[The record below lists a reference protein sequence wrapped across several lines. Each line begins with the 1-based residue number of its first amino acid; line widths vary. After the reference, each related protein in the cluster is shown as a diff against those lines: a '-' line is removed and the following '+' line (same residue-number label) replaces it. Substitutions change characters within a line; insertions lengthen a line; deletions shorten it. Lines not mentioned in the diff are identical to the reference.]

1 MKSTSARPGDRE
13 KTLLMFSQTFVPDP
27 ASVGQHMTDVARE
40 WARRGHKIIVYT
52 ANRGYENP
60 ALRYPARE
68 TIDGIDV
75 RRLPFSSFGKKN
87 ILIRAFGTFT
97 FLIQCIWVGLFTR
110 RLCGIFFS
118 TSPPMI
124 GVAAALVRMIRRVP
138 IVYWAMDLNPDQLI
152 AMGKI
157 RPRGP
162 IALLLEA
169 VNRFYLRRCALII
182 VLDRFMADRLRRR
195 GVTDDRM
202 LILPPWAHEEH
213 IQPPP
218 RSQNPFRQRHN
229 LDGETFVVMYSGNH
243 SPANPLTTLLDAA
256 VRLKD
261 DPSIKFLFI
270 GGGLAKRDVEAA
282 IATHALTNVLSLPY
296 QPLSELGNSLSA
308 ADVHVVSLGDNL
320 AGIIHPCKIYGAMN
334 VARPILYFGPKPS
347 HISDLLESLNIGWHV
362 AHGDIDGAMAALAE
376 ARSKSPDELADM
388 GHRAQQGLRDGL
400 NQAILSGRLL
410 DHLERVLRLNPSP
423 NANEKEIQCAP

>member
-1 MKSTSARPGDRE
+1 MKASRTRPPEGE

-40 WARRGHKIIVYT
+40 WARRGHRIIVYT

-75 RRLPFSSFGKKN
+75 RRLPFSSFGKRN
-87 ILIRAFGTFT
+87 ILIRATGTFT

-124 GVAAALVRMIRRVP
+124 GVAAALVRMIRRAP

-169 VNRFYLRRCALII
+169 VNRFYLRRCALI
-182 VLDRFMADRLRRR
+182 VALDRFMADRLRKR
-195 GVTDDRM
+195 GVSDDRM

-213 IQPPP
+213 IHAPP
-218 RSQNPFRQRHN
+218 RAQNPFRRHHN
-229 LDGETFVVMYSGNH
+229 LDDSFVVMYSGNH
-243 SPANPLTTLLDAA
+243 SPANPLTTLLDTA

-261 DPSIKFLFI
+261 DPSVKFLFI

-282 IATHALTNVLSLPY
+282 VQTHALTNVLSLPY

-308 ADVHVVSLGDNL
+308 ADLHVVSLGDNL

-347 HISDLLESLNIGWHV
+347 HVSDLLDSLDIGWHV
-362 AHGDIDGAMAALAE
+362 AHGDVEGALAALAD
-376 ARSKSPDELADM
+376 ARAKSPEERAAM
-388 GHRAQQGLRDGL
+388 GQRAAQGLHDSL

-410 DHLERVLRLNPSP
+410 DHLERVFLPDRTPTP
-423 NANEKEIQCAP
+423 IKKEIQCAP